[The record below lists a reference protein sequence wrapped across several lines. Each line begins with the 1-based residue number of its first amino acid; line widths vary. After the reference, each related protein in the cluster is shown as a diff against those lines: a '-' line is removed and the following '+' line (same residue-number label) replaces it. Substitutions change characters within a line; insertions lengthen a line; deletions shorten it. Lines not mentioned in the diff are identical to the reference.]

1 MYIQIA
7 KTANIP
13 IYQLLSSLDG
23 NVLGGTSNYLEALSA
38 LAVIYNG
45 PGDKEY
51 TNIQTNKYTKIQ
63 TYKYTN
69 IQLHKYE
76 SMKNTLPLSLC
87 TLYLIQYIRKVE
99 MLRGEE
105 EDEIGVKI

>member
-45 PGDKEY
+45 PGGKEY
-51 TNIQTNKYTKIQ
+51 TNIQTNKYAKIQ
-63 TYKYTN
+63 TFKYTN
-69 IQLHKYE
+69 IQIHKYE

>member
-1 MYIQIA
+1 MDQEARNIQIY
-7 KTANIP
+7 KH
-13 IYQLLSSLDG
+13 
-23 NVLGGTSNYLEALSA
+23 
-38 LAVIYNG
+38 
-45 PGDKEY
+45 
-51 TNIQTNKYTKIQ
+51 TNTQKKP
-63 TYKYTN
+63 YKYTN
-69 IQLHKYE
+69 IQIHKYE